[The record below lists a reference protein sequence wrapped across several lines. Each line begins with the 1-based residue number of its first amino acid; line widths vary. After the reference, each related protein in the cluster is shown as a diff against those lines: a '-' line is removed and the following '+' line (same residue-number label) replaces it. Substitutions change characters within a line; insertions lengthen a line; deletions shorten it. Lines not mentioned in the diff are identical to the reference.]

1 MTQDR
6 GRDSNTS
13 DTRVRAHRLWRY
25 ASGYLVAVVVTLV
38 AFAVTFGL
46 RRSTPAPLFLF
57 FVLAVA
63 LSAWYGGRGPSVV
76 AIALSVL
83 LVRYAPSNPVGSL
96 WATNVAGLLP
106 FVVFLIV
113 AVMISLT
120 IEALLRARRLAESH
134 AAELQLVNEELRH
147 ALVSRRLLSA
157 QETERR
163 RIARVLHEDVGQ
175 LLTAVRL

>member
-13 DTRVRAHRLWRY
+13 DTRMRANRLWRY
-25 ASGYLVAVVVTLV
+25 ASGYLIAVAATLV

-63 LSAWYGGRGPSVV
+63 LSAWYGGRGPSAL
-76 AIALSVL
+76 AIGLSVL
-83 LVRYAPSNPVGSL
+83 LVRYAPSNPIGSL

-113 AVMISLT
+113 AVMISQT

-134 AAELQLVNEELRH
+134 AAELELVNEELR
-147 ALVSRRLLSA
+147 RIESA
-157 QETERR
+157 PCS
-163 RIARVLHEDVGQ
+163 
-175 LLTAVRL
+175 